1 MSNVLS
7 KVVPPS
13 VPEVGLKLT
22 EQQQLVV
29 EAITVAGLTDV
40 QDLARHADCHPKNI
54 YKILKK
60 EHVRKAIL
68 ESVSGT
74 LLASAPKA
82 MATSIKLLSSK
93 SDYVRHQAA
102 SDLLNR
108 NDIGVSNGII
118 GQAVNVKIDLS

>member
-13 VPEVGLKLT
+13 VPEVGRELT
-22 EQQQLVV
+22 EHQKAIV
-29 EAITVAGLTDV
+29 EAVTVSGLTRPRDIAEV
-40 QDLARHADCHPKNI
+40 IGCTPQNV
-54 YKILKK
+54 YKVLNK
-60 EHVRKAIL
+60 EHVRAAIL
-68 ESVSGT
+68 KAVSSS
-74 LLASAPKA
+74 LLVSANKA
-82 MATSIKLLSSK
+82 METQLKLLSSK
-93 SDYVRHQAA
+93 SDYVGHQAA